1 MQALVGIAVRS
12 GGLRARDI
20 SYVAVHGTGTPLGD
34 PIEVGAL
41 AAALAPDGSQ
51 MSGAVALGSVKV
63 RNFGSIHNQYELHHL
78 VSKSCLIISGPP
90 SAYHAELLHSTISG
104 GIAGLLWPH
113 RRRCRHNGPLARH
126 AKRDSAQRGRHHVS
140 AGCEPLCERCCL

>member
-63 RNFGSIHNQYELHHL
+63 RDFGSINNQYELHHL
-78 VSKSCLIISGPP
+78 VSKPCLIISGPP
-90 SAYHAELLHSTISG
+90 SSYHAELLHSTIQR
-104 GIAGLLWPH
+104 WY
-113 RRRCRHNGPLARH
+113 CRPAMATQKALQ
-126 AKRDSAQRGRHHVS
+126 AQRAS
-140 AGCEPLCERCCL
+140 CSPCKA